1 MKKELNDDL
10 KIYYDLSLFKDKLAN
25 IIDTS
30 DKKTKGIN
38 ALKIKV
44 NGNKEIESQNVN
56 SSELNFEYNVKEIEE
71 LSD

>member
-30 DKKTKGIN
+30 DKKTNGIN
-38 ALKIKV
+38 LYKLFLSKNNDNKLSKWLSNLK
-44 NGNKEIESQNVN
+44 
-56 SSELNFEYNVKEIEE
+56 
-71 LSD
+71 